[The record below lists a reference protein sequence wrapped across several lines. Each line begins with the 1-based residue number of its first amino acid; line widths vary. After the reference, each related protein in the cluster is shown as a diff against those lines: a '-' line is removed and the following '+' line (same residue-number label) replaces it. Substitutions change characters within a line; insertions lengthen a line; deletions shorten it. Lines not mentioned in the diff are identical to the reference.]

1 MRVNRSILYLIIVL
15 LFVAVSALGYFYYQ
29 EQKTASGVDI
39 TVDDQ
44 GLSIQKK

>member
-1 MRVNRSILYLIIVL
+1 MNRNILYLIIVL
-15 LFVAVSALGYFYYQ
+15 LVVAVSVLGYFYYQ
-29 EQKTASGVDI
+29 EQKTTSGVDI

>member
-1 MRVNRSILYLIIVL
+1 MNRNILYLIIAL
-15 LFVAVSALGYFYYQ
+15 LVIAVSAFGYFYYQ

>member
-1 MRVNRSILYLIIVL
+1 MNRNILYLIIISLV
-15 LFVAVSALGYFYYQ
+15 VVVSALGYSYYQ
-29 EQKTASGVDI
+29 EHKTTSGVDI

>member
-1 MRVNRSILYLIIVL
+1 MNRNVLYVIVVL
-15 LFVAVSALGYFYYQ
+15 LLLMVSALGYFYYQ
-29 EQKTASGVDI
+29 ETKTTSGVDI

>member
-1 MRVNRSILYLIIVL
+1 MNRSILYLIIVSL
-15 LFVAVSALGYFYYQ
+15 VVVVSAFGYFYYQ
-29 EQKTASGVDI
+29 EQKTTSGVDI